1 QGGGGQ
7 AVIRE
12 WSVDLARGGG
22 AMAVRSSGRRR
33 GQLSRASASGSAG
46 WVLSVV
52 ATAGGAAA
60 GAWRAVRLG
69 RELAGRA
76 LVLNK
81 GPLVAQRLAPGAR
94 TSFSRDTLPPDAR
107 LAPAHVL
114 RLVGPHGAEASGGAA
129 LARAAGLGQEGGAGA
144 APERHHRRVR
154 HTSFPQQWR
163 TAVRGAVGSGDWQL
177 ALRDSYV
184 RPPERFPDG
193 ARNPL
198 SALGECADED
208 CALTR
213 VSGGQ
218 ERVRPEFLEY
228 CVDQIVRFANVTGH
242 DGLTYC
248 TLGCGCLYFDWEL
261 LDRLRREG
269 VRVSQVWLLERCYR
283 KRYRKIGWHL
293 PVMRARSQF
302 SRWFANAGIEIYAF
316 SFARQLK
323 QWAKAF
329 RTNGQA
335 HVVVQCDAVET
346 AHLLDSDQE
355 FVRAVMRDGAIN
367 LQVYS
372 QCLHRRVGGTS
383 RRRTAPVRRLRRL
396 EAGREA
402 ALHLLEERRYKD
414 GWAVGRQHLRRRR

>member
-1 QGGGGQ
+1 D
-7 AVIRE
+7 VPN
-12 WSVDLARGGG
+12 
-22 AMAVRSSGRRR
+22 SSPPS
-33 GQLSRASASGSAG
+33 LPHLFPPSWPSASPSAF
-46 WVLSVV
+46 
-52 ATAGGAAA
+52 
-60 GAWRAVRLG
+60 RVR
-69 RELAGRA
+69 
-76 LVLNK
+76 
-81 GPLVAQRLAPGAR
+81 GPQ
-94 TSFSRDTLPPDAR
+94 LP
-107 LAPAHVL
+107 
-114 RLVGPHGAEASGGAA
+114 S
-129 LARAAGLGQEGGAGA
+129 
-144 APERHHRRVR
+144 RRVR

-414 GWAVGRQHLRRRR
+414 GQWVDNIYGDDDEQSSQSGRD

>member
-1 QGGGGQ
+1 GGH
-7 AVIRE
+7 ARPNP
-12 WSVDLARGGG
+12 RGGEVRFGDLDASGERPRVLVYTRTARLRDPKRSLRARPG
-22 AMAVRSSGRRR
+22 ADARARRCPHSTFCARSPRAGPRGQKRRR
-33 GQLSRASASGSAG
+33 SQ
-46 WVLSVV
+46 
-52 ATAGGAAA
+52 
-60 GAWRAVRLG
+60 
-69 RELAGRA
+69 
-76 LVLNK
+76 
-81 GPLVAQRLAPGAR
+81 
-94 TSFSRDTLPPDAR
+94 PDAR